1 MSAEAVPVAGVSGA
15 RAVPAGHM
23 SEDRSHI
30 ITGLETQKRNVR
42 RVNVQVDGEYAFSLS
57 LDQAAK
63 LHKGQALSDAEIVQ
77 LQGDDDVG
85 RATDRA
91 LRYLA
96 VRPRSEHEVR
106 QSLRQKEVP
115 PPVIDQA
122 LERLRTLGYVD
133 DHAFAVFWASDRRQF
148 KPLSA
153 RALRYELRQ
162 KGVSADIIDE
172 VLREQDDSEEAY
184 RAAQSQVRRVK
195 SAGRRDLHQ
204 KLMMFL
210 ARRGFPPRVSRDAVA
225 RLLDELEADGRFAV
239 VPAEDDVLEDID
251 NEP

>member
-1 MSAEAVPVAGVSGA
+1 MSDE
-15 RAVPAGHM
+15 
-23 SEDRSHI
+23 RSHL

-42 RVNVQVDGEYAFSLS
+42 RVNVHVDGEFAFSLS
-57 LDQAAK
+57 LDQAAR
-63 LHKGQALSDAEIVQ
+63 LHKGQALSSAELAQ
-77 LQGDDDVG
+77 LQGDDEVE
-85 RATDRA
+85 RAVDRA
-91 LRYLA
+91 LRFLA

-115 PPVIDQA
+115 PPVIDHA
-122 LERLRTLGYVD
+122 LESLRALGYVD
-133 DHAFAVFWASDRRQF
+133 DRAFAEFWASDRRQF

-162 KGVSADIIDE
+162 KGVSAEIIDD

-195 SAGRRDLHQ
+195 NTGRRELQQ

-210 ARRGFPPRVSRDAVA
+210 ARRGFSPRVSRDAVA
-225 RLLDELEADGRFAV
+225 RLLNELDAEGQFAPV
-239 VPAEDDVLEDID
+239 LAEDDVMEDFES
-251 NEP
+251 EP